1 MLDHE
6 VENLI
11 KTTRKLNVL
20 YVEDCKEVRESISAL
35 LGHYFA
41 SVETAAD
48 GAIGFQKYKEYY
60 QANSHGYDIVIT
72 DINMPNMNGVE
83 MIEAIYTLNDRQSIV
98 VASAHDESQWL
109 LQLIDLEI
117 SHFISKPIEMDQLN
131 KVLSRVIKIIKLKE
145 DYRKLHNDLR
155 LAKEEAEQSALQK
168 SRFLANMSHEI
179 RTPLNAIT
187 GFISLLGE
195 EERDPKKL
203 KYLNVV
209 KNSSDSLLQ
218 IINDILDISKIE
230 SGKLDT
236 EPVNFNPYSDL
247 TMVGELFQAKAAE
260 KGVILRIQ
268 YNYNMPKILYGDIL
282 RVKQILSNL
291 LSNAIKFTP
300 GGSIV
305 KCIIWYKTGKLN
317 IRVKDYGIGIAE
329 EKQEAIFESFT
340 QADSSTAREY
350 GGTGLGLSISLR
362 LSQLLGGD
370 LSLKSREGKGS
381 SFLLSV
387 NMPLGEEPKK
397 TQPEHKNHTNMSQ
410 AHILL
415 VEDNET
421 NQMFVGII
429 LENAG
434 LTYEV
439 ANNGF
444 EAIEKFEHNNYD
456 LILMDENMP
465 HLGGIAATKEILRIE
480 KQKDQR
486 HTPIISLTA
495 NALKGDR
502 KRFLDAGMDGY
513 LTKPVEPQLLLE
525 TIRDV
530 LNPVEANKESSVG
543 QDRAKQ

>member
-6 VENLI
+6 VESLM
-11 KTTRKLNVL
+11 KTTRRLSVL
-20 YVEDCKEVRESISAL
+20 YVEDCKEVRESISEL
-35 LGHYFA
+35 FTHYFKH
-41 SVETAAD
+41 VDTAID
-48 GAIGFQKYKEYY
+48 GVMGFQKYKAYY
-60 QANSHGYDIVIT
+60 QENGHGYDIVIT

-83 MIEAIYTLNDRQSIV
+83 MIEAIYTLDDRQAIV

-109 LQLIDLEI
+109 LQLIDLEV
-117 SHFISKPIEMDQLN
+117 SHFISKPIEIDRLN
-131 KVLSRVIKIIKLKE
+131 KVLSRVVEIMKFKE
-145 DYRKLHNDLR
+145 EYRKLHSDLR

-187 GFISLLGE
+187 GFISLLSE

-230 SGKLDT
+230 SGKLDI
-236 EPVNFNPYSDL
+236 ESVNFNPYSDL

-300 GGSIV
+300 GGSVV
-305 KCIIWYKTGKLN
+305 KCIIWYKSGKLN

-329 EKQEAIFESFT
+329 EKQQAIFESFV
-340 QADSSTAREY
+340 QADNSTAREY
-350 GGTGLGLSISLR
+350 GGTGLGLAISLK
-362 LSQLLGGD
+362 LSEMLGGS
-370 LSLKSREGKGS
+370 LSFKSREGEGS

-387 NMPLGEEPKK
+387 EIPLGEEFKEVV
-397 TQPEHKNHTNMSQ
+397 PEHKNQTDTLQ
-410 AHILL
+410 AHLLL

-421 NQMFVGII
+421 NQMFIGII

-439 ANNGF
+439 ANDGLK
-444 EAIEKFEHNNYD
+444 AIEKFKQQKFD

-465 HLGGIAATKEILRIE
+465 NLGGIAATKEILRIE
-480 KQKDQR
+480 KQSGQE

-495 NALKGDR
+495 NALKGD
-502 KRFLDAGMDGY
+502 KERFLAAGMDDY
-513 LTKPVEPQLLLE
+513 LTKPVEPQKLME
-525 TIRDV
+525 TIRDI
-530 LNPVEANKESSVG
+530 LSPTENQEGNGLKGRSV
-543 QDRAKQ
+543 

>member
-6 VENLI
+6 VNSLI
-11 KTTRKLNVL
+11 ETTQKLTVL
-20 YVEDCKEVRESISAL
+20 YVEDCKEVRESISEL
-35 LGHYFA
+35 LAYYFKH
-41 SVETAAD
+41 VETAVD
-48 GAIGFQKYKEYY
+48 GAMGFQKYEAYY
-60 QANSHGYDIVIT
+60 QANGHGYDIVIT

-83 MIEAIYTLNDRQSIV
+83 MIKAIYTLYDRQSIIV
-98 VASAHDESQWL
+98 TSAHDESQWL

-117 SHFISKPIEMDQLN
+117 SHFISKPIEIDRLN
-131 KVLSRVIKIIKLKE
+131 NVISRAVEIIKFKE
-145 DYRKLHNDLR
+145 QYRKLHDDLK
-155 LAKEEAEQSALQK
+155 LAKEAAEQSDLQK
-168 SRFLANMSHEI
+168 SQFLANMSHEI
-179 RTPLNAIT
+179 RTPLNAIA
-187 GFISLLGE
+187 GFISLLSE

-230 SGKLDT
+230 SGKLDI
-236 EPVNFNPYSDL
+236 ESVNFNPYSDL

-300 GGSIV
+300 SGSVV
-305 KCIIWYKTGKLN
+305 KCVIWYKSGKLN

-329 EKQEAIFESFT
+329 EKQQAIFESFV

-350 GGTGLGLSISLR
+350 GGTGLGLAISLK
-362 LSQLLGGD
+362 LSEMLEGS
-370 LSLKSREGKGS
+370 LSFKSREGEGS

-387 NMPLGEEPKK
+387 TMPLGKEPKEVISEYK
-397 TQPEHKNHTNMSQ
+397 KYTDVLQ
-410 AHILL
+410 AHLLL

-421 NQMFVGII
+421 NQMFIGII

-439 ANNGF
+439 ANDGL
-444 EAIEKFEHNNYD
+444 EAIEKFKQQKFD

-465 HLGGIAATKEILRIE
+465 NLGGIAATKEILKIE
-480 KQKDQR
+480 KQEDQK

-495 NALKGDR
+495 NALKGD
-502 KRFLDAGMDGY
+502 KERFLAAGMDDY
-513 LTKPVEPQLLLE
+513 LTKPVEPRKLME
-525 TIRDV
+525 TIRDILNTAVEKEEENGLKQRV
-530 LNPVEANKESSVG
+530 LT
-543 QDRAKQ
+543 